1 MLAGAIPTQG
11 SNGGVE
17 YRLTRKSLVRMALR
31 YAKSGVQNPTMA
43 RSILVE
49 GAVGFFDYY
58 LRKHT
63 FVRPFMYIPWNESE
77 LEEILTTKYQ
87 WSKGND
93 PTLPAW
99 RMGDAT
105 APFYN
110 LVYGLALGMTEHDA
124 LRSNQIR
131 YGLKTRQEAFELL
144 QSDNQVNILA
154 LAAYFATTG
163 LDEKESLAALRSLA
177 KISS

>member
-1 MLAGAIPTQG
+1 
-11 SNGGVE
+11 
-17 YRLTRKSLVRMALR
+17 
-31 YAKSGVQNPTMA
+31 
-43 RSILVE
+43 
-49 GAVGFFDYY
+49 
-58 LRKHT
+58 
-63 FVRPFMYIPWNESE
+63 
-77 LEEILTTKYQ
+77 
-87 WSKGND
+87 
-93 PTLPAW
+93 
-99 RMGDAT
+99 MGDAT

-154 LAAYFATTG
+154 LAVYFATTG